1 MPGLKVSS
9 AVLSHVIMHFS
20 VRTYKMKVRF
30 LYPSTSGFVEMLW
43 DCVSSENRQT
53 CFVIL
58 VAAVGLFGWR
68 D

>member
-1 MPGLKVSS
+1 MPGLNISS
-9 AVLSHVIMHFS
+9 AVPSHIIMCFP
-20 VRTYKMKVRF
+20 VCTYKMKVRF

-58 VAAVGLFGWR
+58 VNVVGLFSWR